1 MMRAMIGLELVRKL
15 PARDLDIRDTK
26 LMGFVLRCRATGR
39 HSYRVQLSRGRW
51 LTIGPVGTLT
61 PPEAREAARQAIVDV
76 ANGIDPMAEHRRGA
90 NTWSAFV
97 TDVYGPWVTENRK
110 TGSGTLERL
119 KSRFAEFDSLPL
131 SDLSA
136 FAVERWRTAR
146 LKAGAKPAT
155 VNRDLAAI
163 RSALTKAIEW
173 KLITLHPLATVKAA
187 RVDKIGHVRF
197 LSSAEEKRL
206 RAALEARDERRRV
219 ARMKANEWR
228 REREYPEWP
237 EYGRYTDHLTPLV
250 LLAKN
255 TGCRRGEL
263 LQLRWR
269 DIDLKSAR
277 LTIRGDGAKSGTT
290 RVVALNVEAVSV
302 LKAWQPRPAD
312 ADAFV
317 FQNAEGDSL
326 GGIKTAFLKLLQ
338 DAKIVGF
345 RFHDLR
351 HDFASKLVQAGVD
364 LNTVRELLGH
374 ADLKMT
380 LRYAHLAPE
389 HQAAAVAKL
398 VHA

>member
-1 MMRAMIGLELVRKL
+1 MRAMIGFDLVRKL

-26 LMGFVLRCRATGR
+26 LVGFVLRCRRSGR
-39 HSYRVQLSRGRW
+39 HSYRVQLGRGRW
-51 LTIGPVGTLT
+51 LTIGAVGTLT
-61 PPEAREAARQAIVDV
+61 PPEARDAARQAIVDV
-76 ANGIDPMAEHRRGA
+76 ANGIDPMAERRRSA
-90 NTWSAFV
+90 NTWSTFL

-110 TGSGTLERL
+110 TGGQTLARL
-119 KSRFAEFDSLPL
+119 RSCFSEFDSLPL
-131 SDLSA
+131 SGLSA

-146 LKAGAKPAT
+146 LKSGTKSVT
-155 VNRDLAAI
+155 VNRDLAAM

-173 KLITLHPLATVKAA
+173 KLIALHPLATVKAA
-187 RVDKIGHVRF
+187 RLDRIGRVRF
-197 LSSAEEKRL
+197 LSADEEKRL
-206 RAALEARDERRRV
+206 RATLEARDERRRV

-228 REREYPEWP
+228 REREYPEMP

-269 DIDLKSAR
+269 DIDLASAR

-290 RVVALNVEAVSV
+290 RVVAMNTEAVSV
-302 LKAWQPRPAD
+302 LKAWQPEQAD
-312 ADAFV
+312 EGAHV
-317 FQNAEGDSL
+317 FQNAEGESL
-326 GGIKTAFLKLLQ
+326 GGIKTAFVRLLG
-338 DAKIVGF
+338 DAKIIGF

-374 ADLKMT
+374 VDTKMT

-398 VHA
+398 VRP

>member
-1 MMRAMIGLELVRKL
+1 M
-15 PARDLDIRDTK
+15 
-26 LMGFVLRCRATGR
+26 
-39 HSYRVQLSRGRW
+39 
-51 LTIGPVGTLT
+51 
-61 PPEAREAARQAIVDV
+61 
-76 ANGIDPMAEHRRGA
+76 
-90 NTWSAFV
+90 
-97 TDVYGPWVTENRK
+97 
-110 TGSGTLERL
+110 
-119 KSRFAEFDSLPL
+119 
-131 SDLSA
+131 
-136 FAVERWRTAR
+136 
-146 LKAGAKPAT
+146 
-155 VNRDLAAI
+155 

-173 KLITLHPLATVKAA
+173 KLIALHPLATIKAA
-187 RVDKIGHVRF
+187 HVDKIGHVRF
-197 LSSAEEKRL
+197 LSADEEKRL
-206 RAALEARDERRRV
+206 RAALAARDERRRA

-277 LTIRGDGAKSGTT
+277 LTVRGDGAKSGTT
-290 RVVALNVEAVSV
+290 RVVALNTEAVSV
-302 LKAWQPRPAD
+302 LTAWKREQAGE
-312 ADAFV
+312 AAYV
-317 FQNAEGDSL
+317 FHNAEGDSL
-326 GGIKTAFLKLLQ
+326 GGIKTAFLKVLE

-398 VHA
+398 VRA

>member
-1 MMRAMIGLELVRKL
+1 
-15 PARDLDIRDTK
+15 
-26 LMGFVLRCRATGR
+26 
-39 HSYRVQLSRGRW
+39 
-51 LTIGPVGTLT
+51 
-61 PPEAREAARQAIVDV
+61 
-76 ANGIDPMAEHRRGA
+76 
-90 NTWSAFV
+90 
-97 TDVYGPWVTENRK
+97 
-110 TGSGTLERL
+110 
-119 KSRFAEFDSLPL
+119 
-131 SDLSA
+131 
-136 FAVERWRTAR
+136 
-146 LKAGAKPAT
+146 
-155 VNRDLAAI
+155 
-163 RSALTKAIEW
+163 
-173 KLITLHPLATVKAA
+173 
-187 RVDKIGHVRF
+187 
-197 LSSAEEKRL
+197 
-206 RAALEARDERRRV
+206 
-219 ARMKANEWR
+219 MKANEWR